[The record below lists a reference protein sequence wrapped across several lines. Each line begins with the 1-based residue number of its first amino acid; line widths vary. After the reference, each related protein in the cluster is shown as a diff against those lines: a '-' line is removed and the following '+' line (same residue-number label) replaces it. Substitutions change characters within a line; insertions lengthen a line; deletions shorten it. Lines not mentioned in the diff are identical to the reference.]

1 MHLPI
6 LILQQ
11 SGRKRKGGYI
21 NMKKLAAAAL
31 TLTMA
36 FSMSTPAYA
45 AGNIAVD
52 QASADIKASYQE
64 GNTLTENVYSVD
76 VNWGSLEYT
85 YHPSKTKTWNTE
97 TLKYDTKGNPYW
109 ECDND
114 QNKITVT
121 NHSNKAISANFE
133 YEQVNESVDGTFNQ
147 TKINL
152 KSAVG
157 TDVDGAP
164 TGTATL
170 SLSGSMAEDD
180 NKVLGNVKVTIG
192 AFEGEP
198 VNNSSIIGANML
210 KFYTT
215 ADDNVVMAT
224 GTFSFKNWL
233 DLVGLTIDGTSY
245 RLVTG
250 INTQSIEENETIKT
264 TLVEGSSHC
273 GYAPKDRSVEYK
285 YVLTIN
291 LKTKELTITAT
302 ANS

>member
-1 MHLPI
+1 
-6 LILQQ
+6 
-11 SGRKRKGGYI
+11 
-21 NMKKLAAAAL
+21 
-31 TLTMA
+31 
-36 FSMSTPAYA
+36 MSTPVHATIITDVTRLNDSTQIYA
-45 AGNIAVD
+45 T
-52 QASADIKASYQE
+52 YEE
-64 GNTLTENVYSVD
+64 GVTTTDTVYNVD
-76 VNWGSLEYT
+76 VEWGNLEYT
-85 YHPSKTKTWNTE
+85 YYPNAEKVWSPYD
-97 TLKYDTKGNPYW
+97 LKYVIYEHTPFWTCKDGA
-109 ECDND
+109 D
-114 QNKITVT
+114 QIKVT
-121 NHSNKAISANFE
+121 NHSNAAISAKLE
-133 YEQVNESVDGTFNQ
+133 YTQ
-147 TKINL
+147 TNADVTGSFDQSKINL
-152 KSAVG
+152 KSADG
-157 TDVDGAP
+157 TTVDEAP

-245 RLVTG
+245 MLVTG

-291 LKTKELTITAT
+291 LETKELTITAT

>member
-1 MHLPI
+1 
-6 LILQQ
+6 
-11 SGRKRKGGYI
+11 
-21 NMKKLAAAAL
+21 MKKLAAAAL

-36 FSMSTPAYA
+36 LAMSTPVHATIITDVTRLNDFTQIYA
-45 AGNIAVD
+45 T
-52 QASADIKASYQE
+52 YEE
-64 GNTLTENVYSVD
+64 GVTTTDTVYNVD
-76 VNWGSLEYT
+76 VEWGNLEYT
-85 YHPSKTKTWNTE
+85 YYPNAEKVWSPYD
-97 TLKYDTKGNPYW
+97 LKYVIYEHTPFWTCKDGA
-109 ECDND
+109 D
-114 QNKITVT
+114 QIKVT
-121 NHSNKAISANFE
+121 NHSNAAISAKLE
-133 YEQVNESVDGTFNQ
+133 YTQ
-147 TKINL
+147 TNADVTGSFDQSKINL
-152 KSAVG
+152 KSADG
-157 TDVDGAP
+157 TTVDEAP

-245 RLVTG
+245 MLVTG

-291 LKTKELTITAT
+291 LETKELTITAT

>member
-1 MHLPI
+1 
-6 LILQQ
+6 
-11 SGRKRKGGYI
+11 
-21 NMKKLAAAAL
+21 MKKLAAAAL

-97 TLKYDTKGNPYW
+97 TLKYDTKGDPYW
-109 ECDND
+109 GCDND

-121 NHSNKAISANFE
+121 NHSNAAISAKLE
-133 YEQVNESVDGTFNQ
+133 YTQ
-147 TKINL
+147 TNADVTGSFDQSKINL
-152 KSAVG
+152 KSADG
-157 TDVDGAP
+157 TTVDEAP

-170 SLSGSMAEDD
+170 TLGGKMAE
-180 NKVLGNVKVTIG
+180 NAESVLGNVKVTIG
-192 AFEGEP
+192 DFEGERIY
-198 VNNSSIIGANML
+198 NNHIIMANYL
-210 KFYTT
+210 NFYTT

-224 GTFSFKNWL
+224 GTFSFNDSL
-233 DLVGLTIDGTSY
+233 DLVGLKIGDTSY
-245 RLVTG
+245 ILPTK
-250 INTQSIEENETIKT
+250 ITTQYITENETIKT
-264 TLVEGSSHC
+264 TLVQDSACHC
-273 GYAPKDRSVEYK
+273 GYAPLDRTVEYK

-291 LKTKELTITAT
+291 LETKELTITAT